1 MDTFNGCSRAAFR
14 KIVFK
19 DNLMAAYFAQP
30 VSPAAV
36 LLQLIHNTGK
46 RRNHKKHRA
55 LHCVVD
61 PYVYSTS
68 DDDPE

>member
-1 MDTFNGCSRAAFR
+1 MDTFNECSRAAFR

-19 DNLMAAYFAQP
+19 DNLMGAYFAQP

-36 LLQLIHNTGK
+36 LLQLHINTNK
-46 RRNHKKHRA
+46 RKHHKKYRA
-55 LHCVVD
+55 MHCVVD
-61 PYVYSTS
+61 AYVYSTS